1 MLKEILQTTTAA
13 LRLAQ
18 DVAENR
24 ADIKDIRRELRE
36 VGTTVERLQ
45 LELRQV
51 SEREERERQ
60 LMMLQLENMLL
71 RRQHPRMLLPEASAD
86 EP

>member
-1 MLKEILQTTTAA
+1 MLKEILRTTTAA
-13 LRLAQ
+13 LRVAQ
-18 DVAENR
+18 DVAETQ
-24 ADIKDIRRELRE
+24 ADIKDIRRELRD
-36 VGTTVERLQ
+36 VGSTVERLE

-60 LMMLQLENMLL
+60 LIVLQLENMLL
-71 RRQHPRMLLPEASAD
+71 RRRDVLMLPEPGAG

>member
-1 MLKEILQTTTAA
+1 MLKDFFQTTAAA

-18 DVAENR
+18 DVAENQEH
-24 ADIKDIRRELRE
+24 IKDIRRELR
-36 VGTTVERLQ
+36 GISSTVQR
-45 LELRQV
+45 LELEIRQV

-60 LMMLQLENMLL
+60 LIVLQLENVLLL
-71 RRQHPRMLLPEASAD
+71 RRNLLMSPEDPAD

>member
-1 MLKEILQTTTAA
+1 MLKEIFEATTTA

-18 DVAENR
+18 DVDRNKKEIE
-24 ADIKDIRRELRE
+24 DMRRELHD
-36 VGTTVERLQ
+36 VTSTVRRLE

-60 LMMLQLENMLL
+60 LIMLQLENMLL
-71 RRQHPRMLLPEASAD
+71 RRRNLLMPPEGAAD
-86 EP
+86 EL

>member
-1 MLKEILQTTTAA
+1 MLKEIFEATTTA

-18 DVAENR
+18 DVDQNKKEIE
-24 ADIKDIRRELRE
+24 DMRRELRD
-36 VGTTVERLQ
+36 VASTVQR
-45 LELRQV
+45 LELEVRQV

-60 LMMLQLENMLL
+60 LVVLQLENMLL
-71 RRQHPRMLLPEASAD
+71 RRRDVLMLPEPGAG